1 MTLGKYFLSLASCG
15 RIFSAKSCWD
25 AWRSGSQLAR
35 GQVNVADEAK
45 LCSPIHSTF
54 EALVVW
60 CLWRR
65 IRPIMLTNAAAD
77 GAFSVH
83 LIDLLSILLR
93 CSGFTRIPKAVVN
106 QISSRPQNSDRDLF
120 CCKFGFGKCFRASF
134 QSNYWANHLWLS
146 YKIHFPLHIT
156 IWSRNCLLLLHRIK
170 EDNTSNDY
178 SFDFQSTQEAPT
190 YWAFSPF
197 QFASNT
203 KWL

>member
-1 MTLGKYFLSLASCG
+1 MLEEVVVSWQEVGWMWQMRQNLVAQFIQLLKHWLCDVCGEELGPF
-15 RIFSAKSCWD
+15 CW
-25 AWRSGSQLAR
+25 
-35 GQVNVADEAK
+35 
-45 LCSPIHSTF
+45 P
-54 EALVVW
+54 
-60 CLWRR
+60 
-65 IRPIMLTNAAAD
+65 MLAAD
-77 GAFSVH
+77 GPFSVH
-83 LIDLLSILLR
+83 LIDLLSILLT

-106 QISSRPQNSDRDLF
+106 QISRRPQNSDRDLF
-120 CCKFGFGKCFRASF
+120 CCKFGFGKCFGASF
-134 QSNYWANHLWLS
+134 QSNYWANHLGLS

-178 SFDFQSTQEAPT
+178 SFDFQSAQEAPT